1 MYPSPSSLAR
11 VKLFETRRNWSGN
24 TVHATIV
31 TIPQCSR
38 TQCGE
43 KGAMRT
49 QKFLHFATGHP
60 PEGRGVA
67 FTAFLSRAFGIGATV
82 AALSVVCGMLLHG
95 LAAAAYPQQS
105 PSGSVSVVQPGAPGT
120 PSRRLPAS

>member
-1 MYPSPSSLAR
+1 MYPSPSSVAG
-11 VKLFETRRNWSGN
+11 VKLFETRRNWSSN

-49 QKFLHFATGHP
+49 QQFLPFATRQP
-60 PEGRGVA
+60 AERPGVA
-67 FTAFLSRAFGIGATV
+67 FTAVLSRAFGIGATV

-105 PSGSVSVVQPGAPGT
+105 
-120 PSRRLPAS
+120 